1 MDVQEINELVKNI
14 VTNLANNQLIAFS
27 ALMLPITA
35 EITYGI
41 GKRFRLQR
49 KNKIENC
56 KVIYESPA
64 LKTNRKKKNGENL
77 NEIKDLIAE
86 ALTTLSQE
94 VSAESMQII
103 KKNLTSLSSDSNLIK
118 SLYLTHKKASGAYF
132 NSIHHITINQ
142 KYYKKDVLSHE
153 LMHAASSFDYNDK
166 RGTGFHQKIGVG
178 INEGYT
184 DLISQR
190 YFCKDINTAEI
201 EGGYPYNKVV
211 SEIVETI
218 IGKQKMLDLYFH
230 GNLKGLVEELSK
242 YQSED
247 KVKQFILDLDTINNT
262 HIQSKFEYMT
272 TSDIQTTL
280 FNRISI
286 FLYDAFS
293 AKNDKNKDFKSYLQ
307 ESKNFLE
314 LLQNLNVERQKIIQR
329 KSQSEINRIINK
341 VINTKKGKDNGNNQ
355 SPNEEL
361 LNKTTATKISK
372 PKTLTRKKDGF
383 ISILT
388 ITLLLGII
396 IIISITISYSI
407 LKVS

>member
-14 VTNLANNQLIAFS
+14 VTNLANNQLIVFS
-27 ALMLPITA
+27 ALILPITA
-35 EITYGI
+35 EITHGI
-41 GKRFRLQR
+41 GKRFKLQR

-64 LKTNRKKKNGENL
+64 LKTNRKKKSNENL
-77 NEIKDLIAE
+77 SEIKDLIAE

-103 KKNLTSLSSDSNLIK
+103 KKNLTSISSDSNFIK
-118 SLYLTHKKASGAYF
+118 SLYLTHRKAGGVYF
-132 NSIHHITINQ
+132 DSIHHITINQ

-218 IGKQKMLDLYFH
+218 IGKRKMLDLYFH

-262 HIQSKFEYMT
+262 YIQNKFEHMT
-272 TSDIQTTL
+272 TSDIQTTS

-286 FLYDAFS
+286 FLYDTFS

-314 LLQNLNVERQKIIQR
+314 LFQKLNVERQKIIQR
-329 KSQSEINRIINK
+329 NNQSKISRIINK
-341 VINTKKGKDNGNNQ
+341 VINTNKSNTQD
-355 SPNEEL
+355 STEESS
-361 LNKTTATKISK
+361 NKTDATKISK
-372 PKTLTRKKDGF
+372 PKTLTRKKGGF
-383 ISILT
+383 INILT
-388 ITLLLGII
+388 ITLLLGVII
-396 IIISITISYSI
+396 TISITISYLI